1 MTFSSNDN
9 VVLVA
14 PRPVRLAS
22 GAAPFAFHPSPVSHR
37 PRSRAALLSAAT
49 DAFDRL
55 MLSEDSPD
63 QQQHSVA
70 EISSEKDSLSPRASP
85 RSSGPTRAL
94 CAVSICLFFICALLA
109 LLIVGPFRATPTEAL
124 EEFLSILQHPSA
136 FRFQPTSPVVRPS
149 NAHFF
154 VYRRQTPCSLSPS
167 LPSEGL
173 LADRA
178 DEKANDAVPYA
189 FGFLGGSLGSP
200 VSRMQSRNP
209 LTRENGV
216 VGLLRPASSM
226 SPSPSSSLPPA
237 AIPLP
242 SPTPDEMEPE
252 IVS

>member
-85 RSSGPTRAL
+85 
-94 CAVSICLFFICALLA
+94 
-109 LLIVGPFRATPTEAL
+109 RATPTEAL

-242 SPTPDEMEPE
+242 SPTPDEMESE

>member
-1 MTFSSNDN
+1 MSYNTNDN
-9 VVLVA
+9 LVLVA
-14 PRPVRLAS
+14 PRPVRLAA
-22 GAAPFAFHPSPVSHR
+22 GAAPFAFHSSPVSHR

-55 MLSEDSPD
+55 MLAEDSAD
-63 QQQHSVA
+63 QPQHSVA
-70 EISSEKDSLSPRASP
+70 ELSSEKDTLSPRTSP
-85 RSSGPTRAL
+85 
-94 CAVSICLFFICALLA
+94 
-109 LLIVGPFRATPTEAL
+109 RATPTEAL
-124 EEFLSILQHPSA
+124 EEFLSILQHPST

-178 DEKANDAVPYA
+178 DDKASDVVPYA

-200 VSRMQSRNP
+200 VSRIHTRNP
-209 LTRENGV
+209 ITRGENGV
-216 VGLLRPASSM
+216 VGLLRPPSSM
-226 SPSPSSSLPPA
+226 SLSPTSLPPA